1 MNIPFKN
8 EPEYTTINNKIG
20 NAGAG
25 FNVNKPN
32 LSHMAQGYNNN
43 ETPNLTN
50 MFIDN
55 TNLYYHS
62 NNPID
67 GKSFVN
73 NKYLSSNGYS
83 KRSYNPNPWTNFN
96 LNDSYIQ
103 NTPSNSQTFAY
114 NRNGSVLDGGVRHQW
129 SPYQTVN
136 ISDNNL
142 EEIQN
147 QKGITPNEI
156 IVTDNQVAIDELL
169 EEMNSG
175 GGIENTSGDGWIRGN
190 SVKQYQ
196 RDETD

>member
-20 NAGAG
+20 NSGVG
-25 FNVNKPN
+25 KNNTNPN
-32 LSHMAQGYNNN
+32 LSHMAQGYSNN

-55 TNLYYHS
+55 TNLYYHT

-73 NKYLSSNGYS
+73 NNNLNSNGYN

-169 EEMNSG
+169 EEMSSG
-175 GGIENTSGDGWIRGN
+175 GGIENTSGDNWIRGN

>member
-1 MNIPFKN
+1 MNIPFKS
-8 EPEYTTINNKIG
+8 EPEYTSTNNKIG
-20 NAGAG
+20 NSGAG

-32 LSHMAQGYNNN
+32 LTHKAGGYDNN

-50 MFIDN
+50 MFINN
-55 TNLYYHS
+55 TNLYYHT
-62 NNPID
+62 NNPIN

-73 NKYLSSNGYS
+73 NNNLNSNGYS
-83 KRSYNPNPWTNFN
+83 KRSYNPNHWTNFN

-103 NTPSNSQTFAY
+103 NTPQNSQTFAY

-142 EEIQN
+142 EEIQT

-156 IVTDNQVAIDELL
+156 IITDNQVAIDELL
-169 EEMNSG
+169 EEMSSG
-175 GGIENTSGDGWIRGN
+175 GGIENTSGDDWIFGR
-190 SVKQYQ
+190 
-196 RDETD
+196 E

>member
-8 EPEYTTINNKIG
+8 EPDYISTNNKIG

-25 FNVNKPN
+25 FNINKPN
-32 LSHMAQGYNNN
+32 LTHKAQNYNNN

-67 GKSFVN
+67 GKSYVN

-83 KRSYNPNPWTNFN
+83 KRSFNPNSWSNFN

-114 NRNGSVLDGGVRHQW
+114 NRNASTLDGGVKHQW
-129 SPYQTVN
+129 STYQTVN
-136 ISDNNL
+136 EAYNDL
-142 EEIQN
+142 EQVVH
-147 QKGITPNEI
+147 KGEITPND
-156 IVTDNQVAIDELL
+156 IVITDDQIAVDELL

-175 GGIENTSGDGWIRGN
+175 EETRQPQGRPGDGWIRGDSMN
-190 SVKQYQ
+190 QYQ
-196 RDETD
+196 RD

>member
-20 NAGAG
+20 NSGVG
-25 FNVNKPN
+25 KNNTNPN
-32 LSHMAQGYNNN
+32 LSHKAEGYSNN

-169 EEMNSG
+169 EEMSSG
-175 GGIENTSGDGWIRGN
+175 GGIENTSGDGWIRGR

>member
-1 MNIPFKN
+1 MNIPFKS
-8 EPEYTTINNKIG
+8 EPDYTTTNNKIG

-32 LSHMAQGYNNN
+32 LTHKAQGYNNN
-43 ETPNLTN
+43 ETPNLPN

-67 GKSFVN
+67 GKSYVN

-83 KRSYNPNPWTNFN
+83 KRSYNPNSWSTFN

-103 NTPSNSQTFAY
+103 NTPQNSQTFAY
-114 NRNGSVLDGGVRHQW
+114 NRNNSCLDGGVRHQW

-156 IVTDNQVAIDELL
+156 IVTDDQVAIDELL
-169 EEMNSG
+169 EEMSSG
-175 GGIENTSGDGWIRGN
+175 GGIQSTSGYN
-190 SVKQYQ
+190 
-196 RDETD
+196 